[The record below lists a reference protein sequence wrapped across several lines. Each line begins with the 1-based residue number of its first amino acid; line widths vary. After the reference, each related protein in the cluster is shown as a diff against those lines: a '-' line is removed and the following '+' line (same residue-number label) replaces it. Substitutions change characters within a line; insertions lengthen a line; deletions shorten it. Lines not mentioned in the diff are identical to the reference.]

1 MKMYLD
7 KWIDGES
14 VYIFKDSQK
23 YVFWNTDDVKNSTEF
38 PNELYEYKNRSLDP
52 RPELTVMRHT
62 FTDKCED
69 TRFGKG
75 SNYYVFTSEE
85 EAVKWYIEQ
94 KEMFESSA
102 LIDTNHVIVLYHG
115 HLSHNSFDIIPSR
128 IDEYKEFIEVID
140 WEEIDVDS
148 NGISTV
154 IRPGFGS
161 IDRSNIE
168 IKS

>member
-23 YVFWNTDDVKNSTEF
+23 HVFWNTDDVKNSTKF

-52 RPELTVMRHT
+52 RLELTVMRHT
-62 FTDKCED
+62 VTNKCAD
-69 TRFGKG
+69 IRFGKG
-75 SNYYVFTSEE
+75 SDYYVFTSEE
-85 EAVKWYIEQ
+85 EAIKWYMDQ
-94 KEMFESSA
+94 KAIFESPT

-115 HLSHNSFDIIPSR
+115 YLSYNSFDIIPSR

-140 WEEIDVDS
+140 WEEIDVDN

-161 IDRSNIE
+161 INIT
-168 IKS
+168 

>member
-38 PNELYEYKNRSLDP
+38 PNELYEYKNQSLDP

-85 EAVKWYIEQ
+85 EAVKWYMEQ

-161 IDRSNIE
+161 INRSNIE